1 VTSETSP
8 LPGAS
13 NDPNPGQTGAPPPMF
28 YTQPEPVLPATHKD
42 VSIRPEW
49 DFAFAANTNTV
60 PVTVPEFPLV
70 ARHYPIM
77 FLGPDLVPTIALGF
91 NPQINLFVNAK
102 GEWTFNHYVPA
113 YIRRYPF
120 ILLGAE
126 ADDRLTLGIDVAGRS
141 SKPGA
146 RPLFEGDKESQTL
159 QQSIT
164 LCEQFHGAFVFTRE
178 FSAALKAS
186 GIVEERPLELEIVPG
201 RPTNVGTFGR
211 VIEEKF
217 KELPDATVL
226 DWYKRGFLYAVY
238 FHLQSMNNWEMMVAR
253 NAILMQ
259 AASQVA

>member
-1 VTSETSP
+1 MTAAAAFFYLFAAITVASGFMVIASRNPVTS
-8 LPGAS
+8 
-13 NDPNPGQTGAPPPMF
+13 
-28 YTQPEPVLPATHKD
+28 VL
-42 VSIRPEW
+42 
-49 DFAFAANTNTV
+49 
-60 PVTVPEFPLV
+60 
-70 ARHYPIM
+70 
-77 FLGPDLVPTIALGF
+77 FLILA
-91 NPQINLFVNAK
+91 FVNAS
-102 GEWTFNHYVPA
+102 GL
-113 YIRRYPF
+113 F